1 MRLLIRDKSQL
12 WGYNHMRVFSKATM
26 TTAAFIVAVSASMLY
41 ASVHAENSISS
52 TQSTEDG
59 SSSLR
64 VTQSTEDGSSSLRVT
79 QSTEDGL
86 EVDCE
91 GDLNCE
97 IVGDDTV
104 VATSE
109 DNNTSISTSTTML
122 NQSDIIQSENDLDA
136 IDEQELGSSIMG
148 MVNRLLG
155 NIFAS

>member
-12 WGYNHMRVFSKATM
+12 WGYNQMRVFSKATM

-64 VTQSTEDGSSSLRVT
+64 VTQSTEDG
-79 QSTEDGL
+79 L

-109 DNNTSISTSTTML
+109 DNNTSISTSTIML

>member
-1 MRLLIRDKSQL
+1 MIVS
-12 WGYNHMRVFSKATM
+12 SKATI
-26 TTAAFIVAVSASMLY
+26 TAAAFIVAVSASMLY
-41 ASVHAENSISS
+41 ATAYAESSI
-52 TQSTEDG
+52 
-59 SSSLR
+59 R

-91 GDLNCE
+91 GNLNCE
-97 IVGDDTV
+97 IIGDDTV

-136 IDEQELGSSIMG
+136 IDEQELGSRITG
-148 MVNRLLG
+148 MVNRLLER
-155 NIFAS
+155 IFG